1 MEKEPEAPKAS
12 STIPLR
18 DAAPKASDASPQED
32 ARPQKDARPP
42 ADAAPKASSTIP
54 LKDAPP
60 ANPAPNTDV
69 AASPADPGPPKVSD
83 TIPLNDPSRKGSSTI
98 PLAEAAPRSVEIPI
112 TEDTPPVAE
121 TEDPPPVAETE
132 AAPPVVEIA
141 DIASPDKAP
150 AADIASPDNVPVADT
165 TAPNKAPPPEAPQR
179 TVPDREAPKAP
190 SRWGKWLLR
199 GGLSV
204 VGLLAAAGVAIAVL
218 GPGYA
223 RGRILEEAQ
232 ARGVTLAFGDMDL
245 GLSHIRLHDA
255 RLALSG
261 VQDFEAAASTIDVDI
276 ADGQPRSIQVGGLS
290 ISMTGTEV
298 LTDLGTWKNA
308 HAAALAAPVSAEGA
322 HVEWHPSAGA
332 AALLSLDSA
341 KVSVDPRKGSI
352 EAGSTKFIGRDAG
365 PVQLTWSAPA
375 EGFVVDIQPALPP
388 LSAAHIEVRSAKDG
402 PRMKVTLARTALGP
416 LQSALGI
423 PKGSEGLL
431 ADGEV
436 EMPVPSL
443 AKPAPVTGTLRLA
456 VKGYTP
462 PHPRELDGILFGDT
476 TTVKSKF
483 ELAADFGFAKLADLT
498 AEAGALSLSGGG
510 DLTREGFDARVQLKL
525 KGSIPCSSLATSAA
539 VSRLG
544 KGLGRL
550 AGGLAAGALTGN
562 VGVSISVDARASDVK
577 GAKITQSARIGCK
590 VSIPGVGSI
599 VFK

>member
-12 STIPLR
+12 STIPLKDAASKASGTIPLADAPAP
-18 DAAPKASDASPQED
+18 DAAPKLE
-32 ARPQKDARPP
+32 
-42 ADAAPKASSTIP
+42 
-54 LKDAPP
+54 
-60 ANPAPNTDV
+60 V
-69 AASPADPGPPKVSD
+69 AATPEAAGPPKVSD
-83 TIPLNDPSRKGSSTI
+83 TIPLNDPSRRGSSTI
-98 PLAEAAPRSVEIPI
+98 PLAEAAPPSVEIQI
-112 TEDTPPVAE
+112 TEDAPPVAE
-121 TEDPPPVAETE
+121 TEN
-132 AAPPVVEIA
+132 APPVVIA
-141 DIASPDKAP
+141 DSTAPDNASLASSAAPDKAP
-150 AADIASPDNVPVADT
+150 LADSRAPD
-165 TAPNKAPPPEAPQR
+165 KAPPPEAPR
-179 TVPDREAPKAP
+179 PTVPDPEPPKVP

-199 GGLSV
+199 GALAI
-204 VGLLAAAGVAIAVL
+204 VGVLGAAALAIVIF

-232 ARGVTLAFGDMDL
+232 ARGVVLAFGDVDL
-245 GLSHIRLHDA
+245 GWTKIRLHDA
-255 RLALSG
+255 RVALSG
-261 VQDFEAAASTIDVDI
+261 VQDFEAAASSIDVDI
-276 ADGQPRSIQVGGLS
+276 ADGQPRSIVAHDLS
-290 ISMTGTEV
+290 ITLTGTEV
-298 LTDLGTWKNA
+298 LTDLGAWKNA
-308 HAAALAAPVSAEGA
+308 HAAALAAPFSAEGA
-322 HVEWHPSAGA
+322 HVEWHPSSGA
-332 AALLSLDSA
+332 AAALSLDDA
-341 KVSVDPRKGSI
+341 KVSVDPQKGSI
-352 EAGSTKFIGRDAG
+352 DAGATKFIGRDAG
-365 PVQLTWSAPA
+365 PVTLAWSAPA
-375 EGFVVDIQPALPP
+375 EGFVVDIQPLEAP
-388 LSAAHIEVRSAKDG
+388 LSAAHIQVRGAKDG
-402 PRMKVTLARTALGP
+402 PRVKLTLARTALGP

-423 PKGSEGLL
+423 PKGSEGLQ

-483 ELAADFGFAKLADLT
+483 EVAADLGSAKLTDLT

-510 DLTREGFDARVQLKL
+510 ELTREGLDARVQLKL

-544 KGLGRL
+544 SGLGRL

-599 VFK
+599 VFKSK